1 MVMSVPPITIGSK
14 LSLEVVPK
22 DWLYQFLHKI
32 LDPVLL
38 TVVPEKVTVEP
49 VWRAMRS
56 MVELAGAEMLSRT
69 MLVHDLTTEVI
80 CAYSVAVQAV
90 PYPPAAPGALVTFAT
105 DLEECFAITKGAI
118 VVRKSKERIMTNT
131 AK

>member
-90 PYPPAAPGALVTFAT
+90 PSPPAAPVALVTFAAVV
-105 DLEECFAITKGAI
+105 EE
-118 VVRKSKERIMTNT
+118 
-131 AK
+131 

>member
-14 LSLEVVPK
+14 PLSEVLPK
-22 DWLYQFLHKI
+22 DWLYQFPHKI

-49 VWRAMRS
+49 VWRALRS

-69 MLVHDLTTEVI
+69 IFLHDLTTEVI

-90 PYPPAAPGALVTFAT
+90 PFPPAAPGVPVTFAT
-105 DLEECFAITKGAI
+105 DLG
-118 VVRKSKERIMTNT
+118 
-131 AK
+131 